1 MSRRKSRIV
10 AFQGLYSWDVGGMT
24 EADVLKLDW
33 TGSNIDVIEPNE
45 EIENENSE
53 DSEEFFEKTQKYE
66 GLKIDEEEG
75 AFSRMLIAG
84 TIENIEKI
92 DETIKA
98 HLKNWDFSRVNKVT
112 IAILR
117 MSVYCLMFTKDV
129 DPSIVIDEAIDIA
142 KNYGPDDSYKFVNA
156 ILDNI
161 KKTV

>member
-10 AFQGLYSWDVGGMT
+10 AFQGLYSWDVGGMN
-24 EADVLKLDW
+24 EKDVLELSW
-33 TGSNIDVIEPNE
+33 V
-45 EIENENSE
+45 NSPS
-53 DSEEFFEKTQKYE
+53 SEEGESEKAPLDNE
-66 GLKIDEEEG
+66 SS

-84 TIENIEKI
+84 TIENIAKI

-98 HLKNWDFSRVNKVT
+98 HLTNWDFNRVNRVT

-117 MSVYCLMFTKDV
+117 MSVYSLMFIKDV
-129 DPSIVIDEAIDIA
+129 EPSIVIDEAIDIA

-161 KKTV
+161 RKELN